1 MVLSTTDKKEV
12 DGGQFPIEQL
22 QEFSKNTKSIVAIKD
37 YAVIIDGVVSFYQ
50 TRWDFRT
57 ALQDAR
63 QNKKRGKE

>member
-1 MVLSTTDKKEV
+1 MVLFTTNKKEV
-12 DGGQFPIEQL
+12 DSGQFPIEQL

-50 TRWDFRT
+50 TRWDFRV

-63 QNKKRGKE
+63 QNKKKR